1 MGTQT
6 ARYKGRRLAAALA
19 FSALAAT
26 GGIAVGAGPAAAT
39 TAPSINECLVF
50 KPVLKE
56 GVANQAGCTAA
67 VQKYLRKY
75 YYPAPAVDGAFGPE
89 TTFYVMR
96 YQERTGLTGNQID
109 GKVGP
114 VTWGEIADDCKAR
127 NDCDYHAEY

>member
-75 YYPAPAVDGAFGPE
+75 FYPAPAVDGAFGPE
-89 TTFYVMR
+89 TRDHVKI
-96 YQERTGLTGNQID
+96 YQAGRGLEAD
-109 GKVGP
+109 GIIGAK
-114 VTWGEIADDCKAR
+114 TWNKIADDCIAR
-127 NDCDYHAEY
+127 ADCDYHAEY